1 MTVATR
7 RGAVRTRARVTA
19 RVDRGALFMS
29 FHFAEAPANRLTNDA
44 RDPAARIP
52 EFKACAADHRAG
64 GLRWSSARTSSSSA
78 PPPATWARPSSPAR

>member
-1 MTVATR
+1 VTVATR

-52 EFKACAADHRAG
+52 EFKACAA
-64 GLRWSSARTSSSSA
+64 SVA
-78 PPPATWARPSSPAR
+78 PAD